1 MKIKVC
7 GMRDTDNIRAVSALD
22 IDMMGFN
29 FIPHSPR
36 YVEMIS
42 SMAGIIPDYS
52 EERLAKGMQKQEP
65 QSVADRIERV
75 GVFADDMPQTIV
87 TRVYNYSI
95 DYVQL
100 NGSESRVMI
109 ENLLR
114 TLKPDIQPN
123 IKIIKTLSISSQQ
136 DLEQCKEFKG
146 VVDLFLF
153 VPSADEDEC
162 QGKKPDWSVL
172 KKYEGHTPFLLGG
185 SIGPEDAQRIKQLNH
200 PLFAGVNLN
209 RCFETVPGVKD
220 VEMLRSFIQEIRS

>member
-1 MKIKVC
+1 
-7 GMRDTDNIRAVSALD
+7 MRDTDNIRAVSALD
-22 IDMMGFN
+22 INMMGFN

-87 TRVYNYSI
+87 TRVYNYSL

-100 NGSESRVMI
+100 NGNESRVMI

-136 DLEQCKEFKG
+136 DLEQCKEFEG

-153 VPSADEDEC
+153 VPSFDEEEF
-162 QGKKPDWSVL
+162 QGTKPDWSVFE
-172 KKYEGHTPFLLGG
+172 KYEGHTPFLLGG
-185 SIGPEDAQRIKQLNH
+185 GIGPEDAQRIKQFNH

-209 RCFETVPGVKD
+209 RCFETAPGVKD
-220 VEMLRSFIQEIRS
+220 VEILRSFIQEIRS

>member
-1 MKIKVC
+1 
-7 GMRDTDNIRAVSALD
+7 MRDTDNIRAVSALD
-22 IDMMGFN
+22 INMMGFV

-87 TRVYNYSI
+87 TRVYNYSL

-123 IKIIKTLSISSQQ
+123 IKIIKTLSISSQK
-136 DLEQCKEFKG
+136 DLEQCKEFEG

-153 VPSADEDEC
+153 VPSADEEKC
-162 QGKKPDWSVL
+162 QGKKPDWSL
-172 KKYEGHTPFLLGG
+172 LEKYEGPTPFLLGG
-185 SIGPEDAQRIKQLNH
+185 SIGPEDAQHLKQFNY

-209 RCFETVPGVKD
+209 RCFETASGVKD

>member
-1 MKIKVC
+1 
-7 GMRDTDNIRAVSALD
+7 MRDTDNIRAVSALD
-22 IDMMGFN
+22 INMMGFV

-65 QSVADRIERV
+65 QSVADCIERV

-87 TRVYNYSI
+87 TRVYNYSL

-136 DLEQCKEFKG
+136 DLEQCKEFEG
-146 VVDLFLF
+146 VVDFFLF
-153 VPSADEDEC
+153 VSSAYEEEC
-162 QGKKPDWSVL
+162 QGKKSDWSL
-172 KKYEGHTPFLLGG
+172 LEKYEGATPFLLGG

-209 RCFETVPGVKD
+209 RCFETAPGVKD

>member
-22 IDMMGFN
+22 INMMGFN
-29 FIPHSPR
+29 FILHSPR

-87 TRVYNYSI
+87 TRVYNYSL

-100 NGSESRVMI
+100 NGNESRVMI

-136 DLEQCKEFKG
+136 DLEQCKEFEG

-153 VPSADEDEC
+153 VPSADEEKC

-172 KKYEGHTPFLLGG
+172 EKYEGHTPFLLGDG
-185 SIGPEDAQRIKQLNH
+185 IGPEDAQRIKQFNH
-200 PLFAGVNLN
+200 PLFA
-209 RCFETVPGVKD
+209 
-220 VEMLRSFIQEIRS
+220 

>member
-1 MKIKVC
+1 
-7 GMRDTDNIRAVSALD
+7 MRDTDNIRAVSALD
-22 IDMMGFN
+22 INMMGFN
-29 FIPHSPR
+29 FILHSPR

-65 QSVADRIERV
+65 RSVADRIERV

-87 TRVYNYSI
+87 TRVYNYSL

-100 NGSESRVMI
+100 NGSRVMI

-136 DLEQCKEFKG
+136 DLEQCKEFEG

-153 VPSADEDEC
+153 VPSADEEKC

-172 KKYEGHTPFLLGG
+172 EKYEGHTPFLLGG
-185 SIGPEDAQRIKQLNH
+185 GIGPEDAQRIKQFNH

-209 RCFETVPGVKD
+209 RCFETAPGVKD
-220 VEMLRSFIQEIRS
+220 VEMLRTFIQEIRS

>member
-22 IDMMGFN
+22 INMMGFN

-42 SMAGIIPDYS
+42 SMSGIIPDYS
-52 EERLAKGMQKQEP
+52 EERLAKGMQKQEL
-65 QSVADRIERV
+65 QSVANRIERV

-87 TRVYNYSI
+87 TRVYNYCL

-100 NGSESRVMI
+100 NGNESRVMI

-123 IKIIKTLSISSQQ
+123 IKIFKTLSISSQQ

-153 VPSADEDEC
+153 VPSVDEEEC

-172 KKYEGHTPFLLGG
+172 KKYEGYTPFLLG
-185 SIGPEDAQRIKQLNH
+185 
-200 PLFAGVNLN
+200 
-209 RCFETVPGVKD
+209 
-220 VEMLRSFIQEIRS
+220 

>member
-1 MKIKVC
+1 
-7 GMRDTDNIRAVSALD
+7 MRDTDNIRAVSALD
-22 IDMMGFN
+22 INMMGFN

-87 TRVYNYSI
+87 TRVYNYSL

-136 DLEQCKEFKG
+136 DLEQCKEFEG

-153 VPSADEDEC
+153 VPSADEEEC
-162 QGKKPDWSVL
+162 QGKKPDWSIL
-172 KKYEGHTPFLLGG
+172 EKYEGHTPFLLGG

-209 RCFETVPGVKD
+209 RCFETTPGVKD